1 MTKQTTAKDDAPLR
15 LFKSDFLEWFT
26 HISPIVVLVVFLPII
41 GFFLWRSAGANQGL
55 GWWNVLFSFAIGLL
69 VWPLV
74 EYLLHRFVFHF
85 SPKNPSERM
94 KRVLFLMHGVHHAQP
109 REKTRLVMP
118 PVVSLPLAAIFYGI
132 FLVFVGNLLKL
143 PNYVDGIF
151 AGFLLGYVI
160 YDLIHYALH
169 HFSFKGEYFMK
180 LRRHHM
186 AHHFKTH
193 NMRFGVSTWI
203 WDDVFGTNPR

>member
-1 MTKQTTAKDDAPLR
+1 MSQQTPAKDDTPIR

-26 HISPIVVLVVFLPII
+26 HINPVVVLVVFLPIV
-41 GFFLWRSAGANQGL
+41 GLFLWRSARENQGI
-55 GWWNVLFSFAIGLL
+55 GWWHVLTSFAIGLL
-69 VWPLV
+69 IWPLV

-109 REKTRLVMP
+109 REKSRLVMP
-118 PVVSLPLAAIFYGI
+118 PVVSIPLAAIFFGL
-132 FLVFVGNLLKL
+132 FMGLVGGLLKL
-143 PNYVDGIF
+143 PNYVDSIF
-151 AGFLLGYVI
+151 AGFILGYVI
-160 YDLIHYALH
+160 YDMTHYALH
-169 HFSFKGEYFMK
+169 HFSFKGEYFVK

-193 NMRFGVSTWI
+193 NQRFGVSTWF
-203 WDDVFGTNPR
+203 WDDVFRTNV

>member
-1 MTKQTTAKDDAPLR
+1 MSQQTAAKDDTPIR

-26 HISPIVVLVVFLPII
+26 HINPVVVLVVFLPII
-41 GFFLWRSAGANQGL
+41 GFFLWRSARANQGV
-55 GWWNVLFSFAIGLL
+55 GWWNVLISFAIGLL
-69 VWPLV
+69 FWPLV

-85 SPKNPSERM
+85 APNNPSERL

-109 REKTRLVMP
+109 REKSRLVMP
-118 PVVSLPLAAIFYGI
+118 PVVSIPLAAIFYGL
-132 FLVFVGNLLKL
+132 FMGLVGGLLKL

-151 AGFLLGYVI
+151 AGFMLGYVI
-160 YDLIHYALH
+160 YDMTHYALH
-169 HFSFKGEYFMK
+169 HFSFKGEYFVK

-193 NMRFGVSTWI
+193 NQRFGVSTWF
-203 WDDVFGTNPR
+203 WDDVFRTNV

>member
-1 MTKQTTAKDDAPLR
+1 MSQQTPAKDDTPIR

-26 HISPIVVLVVFLPII
+26 HISPVVLLVVFLPII
-41 GFFLWRSAGANQGL
+41 GFFLWRSARPNQGI
-55 GWWNVLFSFAIGLL
+55 GWWHVLTSFAIGLL
-69 VWPLV
+69 IWPLV

-109 REKTRLVMP
+109 REKSRLVMP
-118 PVVSLPLAAIFYGI
+118 PVVSIPLAAIFYAL
-132 FLVFVGNLLKL
+132 FLGVVGSLLKL

-151 AGFLLGYVI
+151 AGFMLGYVI
-160 YDLIHYALH
+160 YDMTHYSLH
-169 HFSFKGEYFMK
+169 HFSFKGEYFVK

-193 NMRFGVSTWI
+193 NQRFGVSTWF
-203 WDDVFGTNPR
+203 WDDVFRTNV

>member
-1 MTKQTTAKDDAPLR
+1 MTKQAASRDDTPLR

-26 HISPIVVLVVFLPII
+26 HISPVVVLVVFLPII
-41 GFFLWRSAGANQGL
+41 GFFLWRSGRANQEI
-55 GWWNVLFSFAIGLL
+55 GWWHVLISFVIGLL
-69 VWPLV
+69 IWPLV

-85 SPKNPSERM
+85 SPKNPSDRM

-109 REKTRLVMP
+109 REKSRLVMP
-118 PVVSLPLAAIFYGI
+118 PVVSIPLAAIFYGL
-132 FLVFVGNLLKL
+132 FLGLVGSLLKL

-151 AGFLLGYVI
+151 AGFMLGYVI
-160 YDLIHYALH
+160 YDMTHYALH
-169 HFSFKGEYFMK
+169 HFSFKGEYFVK

-193 NMRFGVSTWI
+193 NLRFGVSTWI
-203 WDDVFGTNPR
+203 WDDIFRTNA

>member
-1 MTKQTTAKDDAPLR
+1 MTKSSAPRDDTPLR

-26 HISPIVVLVVFLPII
+26 HISPLVVLGVFLPII
-41 GFFLWRSAGANQGL
+41 GFFLWRSARANQGI
-55 GWWNVLFSFAIGLL
+55 GWWNVLISFAIGLL
-69 VWPLV
+69 IWPLV

-109 REKTRLVMP
+109 REKSRLVMP
-118 PVVSLPLAAIFYGI
+118 PVVSIPLAAIFYGL
-132 FLVFVGNLLKL
+132 FLGLVGTLLKL
-143 PNYVDGIF
+143 PIYVDGIF
-151 AGFLLGYVI
+151 AGFMLGYVI
-160 YDLIHYALH
+160 YDMTHYALH
-169 HFSFKGEYFMK
+169 HFSFKGKYFVK

-193 NMRFGVSTWI
+193 NLRFGVSTWI
-203 WDDVFGTNPR
+203 WDDVFGTNGK